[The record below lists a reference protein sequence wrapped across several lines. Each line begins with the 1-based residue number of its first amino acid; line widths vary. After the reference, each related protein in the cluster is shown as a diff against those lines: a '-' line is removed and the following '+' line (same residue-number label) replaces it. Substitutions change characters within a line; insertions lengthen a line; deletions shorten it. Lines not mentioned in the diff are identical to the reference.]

1 MKLVVR
7 MPNWIGDAVMALPV
21 LESLLASGPDIEL
34 WAAGE
39 PWVGDLIPAGLGV
52 RGALTIPR
60 TNGLKE
66 LRAAA
71 AALKQHRFDAGLLLT
86 NSFGSALV
94 LRLAGV
100 PERWGYVRDG
110 RGLLLT
116 RRVSVRE
123 TIEPR
128 HQRDYYLELLAGL
141 GVRTVSPG
149 IGLSV
154 SEEERAAAERTL
166 EAAGRD
172 RSRPLVI
179 LNPGAAYGPAK
190 RWPAERFAELGGLFR
205 TRAGA
210 DILLVGSAGEQEL
223 AGAIAAAVGGS
234 VMNIAGRTSL
244 RELAAVIG
252 LGRLF
257 VTNDTG
263 PMHIAD
269 ALGTP
274 ILAVFG
280 PTDPAVTG
288 PVATG
293 SVATGSAVLKIDVP
307 CWPCLYRK
315 CPYDHR
321 CMAGIGPGEAFEAGR
336 RLL

>member
-21 LESLLASGPDIEL
+21 LGSLAASGPDIEV

-39 PWVGDLIPAGLGV
+39 PWLGDLLSPELGV
-52 RGALTIPR
+52 RGALTIRR
-60 TNGLKE
+60 TRGSKALRRE
-66 LRAAA
+66 AASLRA
-71 AALKQHRFDAGLLLT
+71 HGFDAGLLLT
-86 NSFGSALV
+86 NSFGTAFLF
-94 LRLAGV
+94 RLAGI
-100 PERWGYVRDG
+100 PERWGYVRDA
-110 RGLLLT
+110 RGPLLT
-116 RRVSVRE
+116 RRVRVKD
-123 TIEPR
+123 TLEPP
-128 HQRDYYLELLAGL
+128 HQRDYYLDLLRGL
-141 GVRTVSPG
+141 GFAAAFAGS
-149 IGLSV
+149 GLAV
-154 SEEERAAAERTL
+154 APEEKAAAERRL
-166 EAAGRD
+166 DEAGRD

-190 RWPAERFAELGGLFR
+190 RWPADRFAALGRLFQS
-205 TRAGA
+205 RAGA
-210 DILLVGSAGEQEL
+210 DIVLVGSDGEKD
-223 AGAIAAAVGGS
+223 ITAAAAAGLERPVL
-234 VMNIAGRTSL
+234 NFAGRTSL
-244 RELAAVIG
+244 RELVALIG

-274 ILAVFG
+274 ILAIFG
-280 PTDPAVTG
+280 PTEPGATG
-288 PVATG
+288 PVRSRA
-293 SVATGSAVLKIDVP
+293 AVLRKEVP

-321 CMAGIGPGEAFEAGR
+321 CLTGIGPEEAFEAGR